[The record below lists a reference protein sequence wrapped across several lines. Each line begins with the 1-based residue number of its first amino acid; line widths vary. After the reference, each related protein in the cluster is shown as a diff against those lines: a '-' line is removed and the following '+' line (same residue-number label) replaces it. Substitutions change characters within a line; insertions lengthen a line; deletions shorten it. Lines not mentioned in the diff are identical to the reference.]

1 MLQFSDHRI
10 GGRLPAAR
18 REGGAGLAAKIR
30 GPRAPHDQRDQR
42 EPQPEAVLQLA
53 GGGQVRRGVVQPG
66 GPRAAAGQARRHI
79 PGAAAQLAAVPAL
92 QVSRQHARLRLSDI
106 SDSPGGLGRRP
117 VTQARP
123 GVFRRPP
130 VPRRAVARH
139 MISSPGHSRQH
150 RPLRHDVNCCS
161 GQSRPAPGMSGYAS
175 RTCSRQGRHLTM
187 TIREHGTGESL
198 LPGQR
203 SR

>member
-1 MLQFSDHRI
+1 MPQAAVLQFSDHRI

-18 REGGAGLAAKIR
+18 QEGGAGLAAKIR

-106 SDSPGGLGRRP
+106 FQILQAGSAAAQLRKPGPAYSAAHRSHA
-117 VTQARP
+117 AR
-123 GVFRRPP
+123 
-130 VPRRAVARH
+130 
-139 MISSPGHSRQH
+139 
-150 RPLRHDVNCCS
+150 L
-161 GQSRPAPGMSGYAS
+161 
-175 RTCSRQGRHLTM
+175 
-187 TIREHGTGESL
+187 HGT
-198 LPGQR
+198 
-203 SR
+203 